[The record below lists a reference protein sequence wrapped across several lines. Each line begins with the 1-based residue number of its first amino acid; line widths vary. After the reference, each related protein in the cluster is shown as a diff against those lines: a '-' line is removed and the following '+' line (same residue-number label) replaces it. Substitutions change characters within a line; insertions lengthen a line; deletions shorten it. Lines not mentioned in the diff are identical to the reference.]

1 MDFWEALASQPEA
14 LTRSQRAVQAQLERL
29 DPARW
34 PSGRTIVVGLGAS
47 YLSREEELLHRDRDE
62 PVTEP
67 ASSAPRPA
75 HLADDG
81 YAGELARVVSAWGRV
96 PESEGLILDLPL
108 PDAAWGLP
116 AGAVVEGHCV
126 FDAGRWRLLATPGP
140 TEGLA
145 HVVQAQKR
153 CERLVVAGV
162 AHQDATAVVEALATN
177 TAVGDAGLARDL
189 FDALRKEDPIVGA
202 TW

>member
-47 YLSREEELLHRDRDE
+47 YLSREEEFLHRDRDE

-81 YAGELARVVSAWGRV
+81 YAGELARVLSAWGRV
-96 PESEGLILDLPL
+96 PESEGLILDFLLGLSRFRTPL
-108 PDAAWGLP
+108 GGL
-116 AGAVVEGHCV
+116 GFE
-126 FDAGRWRLLATPGP
+126 
-140 TEGLA
+140 
-145 HVVQAQKR
+145 
-153 CERLVVAGV
+153 
-162 AHQDATAVVEALATN
+162 
-177 TAVGDAGLARDL
+177 
-189 FDALRKEDPIVGA
+189 
-202 TW
+202 